1 MSRNRL
7 VLGLTAILA
16 FAVGYLLA
24 NGLLSRESPIALNET
39 PAFRLPIAAQRLW
52 FPPLEDYFNDGEPMA
67 DEKFEDLFSILK
79 DRLAAEETSAD
90 FQREAGVYLSSFVR
104 RISVPSLKL
113 QQTERIMS
121 FLTELEEQHPDDWLL
136 IRRRGNRVQSAAR
149 PNSRIRPFSRAISWF
164 PKIETLQAETEQ
176 FSDGTI
182 EELIGVLELLLSM
195 PETVR
200 DIEREAGWHIRSF
213 ARVLQQ
219 RRPTGTQIAQAAAYL
234 NEVKAKHPAL
244 GELIDQSR
252 YRIEKLTPGQLAPN
266 ITGTDL
272 KGVDFELQDY
282 RGTVV
287 VLYFTGQWCGPC
299 RTEYPYQRL
308 MLEIFNED
316 SVTLLAVNSDDDR
329 DYALRAREDS
339 DLHFRAWW
347 DGYGEHHAFGPI
359 ATAWDVREWP
369 TIYVLDA
376 NGVIRY
382 VHKHDLEVVL
392 AAQVL
397 LDELP
402 LDRTSALRNEPSAL
416 KGILNRFSVEVR

>member
-1 MSRNRL
+1 MSRKRL
-7 VLGLTAILA
+7 VPVLAAVLA
-16 FAVGYLLA
+16 FAVGFLLA
-24 NGLLSRESPIALNET
+24 NGLPSRESPNALAET

-52 FPPLEDYFNDGEPMA
+52 FPPLENFLNGGDPMA
-67 DEKFEDLFSILK
+67 DEDFEDLFSTLK
-79 DRLAAEETSAD
+79 GRLAAKETSAD
-90 FQREAGVYLSSFVR
+90 FQREAGVYLSSFLR
-104 RISVPSLKL
+104 RISVPSLNP

-121 FLTELEEQHPDDWLL
+121 YLTELEEQYPDHRLL
-136 IRRRGNRVQSAAR
+136 IRRRGNRVQNAAR
-149 PNSRIRPFSRAISWF
+149 PNSMLRPFSRAISWF
-164 PKIETLQAETEQ
+164 PKIETLQADTEQ

-200 DIEREAGWHIRSF
+200 DIEREAVWHIRSF

-219 RRPTGTQIAQAAAYL
+219 RRPTGIQIAKAVSYL
-234 NEVKAKHPAL
+234 NDIKAQHPAL
-244 GELIDQSR
+244 SELIDQSR
-252 YRIEKLTPGQLAPN
+252 YRIEKLTPGQLPPN

-272 KGVDFELQDY
+272 KGIDFQLQDY

-299 RTEYPYQRL
+299 RTEYPFQRL
-308 MLEIFNED
+308 MLEIFNDD

-329 DYALRAREDS
+329 DYALSAREDS
-339 DLHFRAWW
+339 GLHFRAWW

-382 VHKHDLEVVL
+382 VHKHHLEVVR

-397 LDELP
+397 LAEMP
-402 LDRTSALRNEPSAL
+402 LEKKSALRNET
-416 KGILNRFSVEVR
+416 